1 MAIKTSK
8 NNINF
13 DDKKLNKSTFHKNK
27 KQFKIDDTDANK
39 VLISK
44 KESYSTKRLLKY
56 FIEYN
61 VNLPQMIDHVKHSES
76 NKTIFFK
83 VIFKNLLK
91 NYIKIWERVSSLMN
105 IELSTCL

>member
-27 KQFKIDDTDANK
+27 KQFKIDDTDVNK
-39 VLISK
+39 ILISK
-44 KESYSTKRLLKY
+44 KESYSTKLLLKY

-61 VNLPQMIDHVKHSES
+61 VNLPQMIDHVKHFES
-76 NKTIFFK
+76 NKTFFFK
-83 VIFKNLLK
+83 VINKNCWKTTLK
-91 NYIKIWERVSSLMN
+91 YGR
-105 IELSTCL
+105 ELAV